1 MSDFN
6 YNPDFVVDETVQ
18 YKTLISEFENGV
30 EQRRGKWANPLRK
43 WTLRYKHRTKTEMEN
58 VRDFFMGK
66 YGALTAF
73 TWTNPNDSV
82 EYTVRFIEDSFKFA
96 LKAYQLYDFDFD
108 FIEVK

>member
-6 YNPDFVVDETVQ
+6 YTPDFTVDEAVQ
-18 YKTLISEFENGV
+18 YKTLVSEFENGV
-30 EQRRGKWANPLRK
+30 EQRRRKWENPLRK
-43 WTLRYKHRTKTEMEN
+43 WTLRFKHRTLADMNN
-58 VRDFFMGK
+58 VRDFFMSK

-82 EYTVRFIEDSFKFA
+82 ENTVRFVEDSFKFV
-96 LKAYQLYDFDFD
+96 LRAYQIYDFELD

>member
-6 YNPDFVVDETVQ
+6 YNPDFTVDEAVQ

-30 EQRRGKWANPLRK
+30 EQRRRKWANPLRK
-43 WTLRYKHRTKTEMEN
+43 WTLRFQHRTLTEMN
-58 VRDFFMGK
+58 NIRDFFISK
-66 YGALTAF
+66 YGARTAF

-82 EYTVRFIEDSFKFA
+82 EYTVRFVEDSFKFV
-96 LKAYQLYDFDFD
+96 LKAYQIYDFEFD